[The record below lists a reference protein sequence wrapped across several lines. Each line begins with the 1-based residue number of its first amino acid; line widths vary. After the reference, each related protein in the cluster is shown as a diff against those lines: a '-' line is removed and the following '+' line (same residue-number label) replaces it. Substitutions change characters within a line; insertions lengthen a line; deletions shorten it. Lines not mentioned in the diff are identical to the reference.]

1 MEQSWI
7 VASGRLSLYLY
18 YALIVASLLG
28 IAYRR
33 ASPSSVA
40 RPASGPDRARRLEA
54 PGAGALARFAVE
66 YVGNVGLEE
75 LSGRIERRRNREA
88 RALMDYIRGDLA
100 KRQVQPSEAER
111 LLEDLRETV
120 RAERQEQTG

>member
-7 VASGRLSLYLY
+7 VASGRLSVFLF

-33 ASPSSVA
+33 ALRGSETRSA
-40 RPASGPDRARRLEA
+40 GPDDKGGR
-54 PGAGALARFAVE
+54 PAGALARLALE
-66 YVGNVGLEE
+66 YVGNVGPEE
-75 LSGRIERRRNREA
+75 LRGRTERRRNREA
-88 RALMDYIRGDLA
+88 RVLMDYIKGNLA
-100 KRQVQPSEAER
+100 LSEAQPLDAER
-111 LLEDLRETV
+111 LVEELRKTL